1 MSLWSNF
8 NIIPHPSTY
17 AVSGEASNSGTSVK
31 IWKQDP
37 AVAEAGIRK
46 VFLPSSVKTGPKDNM
61 VAIVGL
67 PNPVQPDANGDFVV
81 DPKRNELEFDAVH
94 TFSVVR
100 MVVNMFS
107 RYNGREFKWQWGD
120 GAIKV
125 DPRAG
130 LTPNAYYSR
139 SERALRFFYFK
150 PQNSRNMVYTCRS
163 FDIVAHEAGHA
174 YLDALKPGWWG
185 YQGQT
190 GALHESFGDL
200 TAILL
205 MLSQLDVCDTII
217 AETKGDLHSE
227 SFFNNLADEFG
238 VALGYPR
245 GLRNA
250 DNELKLSEVDDEVH
264 ELSQVFTGAFYDILV
279 DCYNNYRDDSLYD
292 PAETLFRTGKQ
303 MRALLMQ
310 GIMNSS
316 NGETSF
322 KEIAMNMIAYAKSQN
337 WHSTWVDSIITHFD
351 RREIVLEQEIV
362 AQTKGAKKGWQNTSQ
377 LHSKF
382 KKANLA
388 A

>member
-1 MSLWSNF
+1 MYAWNNNLNL
-8 NIIPHPSTY
+8 IPHPSTY
-17 AVSGEASNSGTSVK
+17 SVTEGTAFNNGTSVK
-31 IWKQDP
+31 VWKQDP
-37 AVAEAGIRK
+37 AVVEAGIRK
-46 VFLPSSVKTGPKDNM
+46 VYLPSRVKTGPKDNM
-61 VAIVGL
+61 VAIVGM
-67 PNPVQPDANGDFVV
+67 PNPVQPDANGDFLL

-107 RYNGREFKWQWGD
+107 RYNGKEFKWQWGN

-130 LTPNAYYSR
+130 LTANAYYSR

-150 PQNSRNMVYTCRS
+150 PQNSQNMVYTCRS

-174 YLDALKPGWWG
+174 YLDALKPSWWG
-185 YQGQT
+185 YDGQT
-190 GALHESFGDL
+190 GAFHESFGDL
-200 TAILL
+200 TSILL

-238 VALGYPR
+238 VALGR
-245 GLRNA
+245 QGGLRNA
-250 DNELKLSEVDDEVH
+250 DNDLKLSEVENEVH
-264 ELSQVFTGAFYDILV
+264 DLSQVFTGAFYDILV

-310 GIMNSS
+310 GIINSG
-316 NGETSF
+316 NGEITF
-322 KEIAMNMIAYAKSQN
+322 KEIATNMIAYAKSEN
-337 WHSTWVDSIITHFD
+337 WDHTWVDSIIKHFD
-351 RREIVLEQEIV
+351 RREIILE
-362 AQTKGAKKGWQNTSQ
+362 AQAKGVKKGWQNTSQ
-377 LHSKF
+377 LH
-382 KKANLA
+382 KKVKKENA